1 MAFASFLEIY
11 CSFTHF
17 QFQSRLFSIL
27 KRQKKRIKRLRVWWG
42 SRKFV
47 ILLPICPDGGTSLAC
62 DGELSDVKHSKWLAF
77 GA

>member
-1 MAFASFLEIY
+1 M
-11 CSFTHF
+11 
-17 QFQSRLFSIL
+17 
-27 KRQKKRIKRLRVWWG
+27 VWWG